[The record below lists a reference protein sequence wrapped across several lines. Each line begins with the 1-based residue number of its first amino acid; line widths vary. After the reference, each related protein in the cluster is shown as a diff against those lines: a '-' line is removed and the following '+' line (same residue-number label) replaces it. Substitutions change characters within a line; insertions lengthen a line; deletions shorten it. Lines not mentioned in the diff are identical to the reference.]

1 MKPEPLKNKVCYAGE
16 LYITYLDENLLDEP
30 VFLKEDVKSAVEWL
44 LEKIDEKI
52 AEHKN
57 SDSIYKEGI
66 VEGLARAKQYVKEA
80 FEDVVNTND

>member
-1 MKPEPLKNKVCYAGE
+1 MRPEPLKNKTHYCYE
-16 LYITYLDENLLDEP
+16 HEIYENEEEIHP
-30 VFLKEDVKSAVEWL
+30 ACRTEVFLKEDVALAVKWL
-44 LEKIDEKI
+44 LEKIDEEI

-80 FEDVVNTND
+80 FEDVIK